1 MIHDN
6 VSLSAIQKFQYLR
19 SALKEEALQVIGG
32 LDTSAE
38 NYVNAWELLK
48 NNYENTKLLVNTHL
62 NKLLDFPAVAK
73 DKPATMR
80 QLIVHIR
87 THLKALRTLRLPVEH
102 WDDLLIHMVKPKLDY
117 NAQRDWEEEANR
129 KSRTIE
135 MIDRGK
141 NKTETTKP
149 PAPRKP
155 ANSVSVATATQ
166 QSCPV
171 CSNAHGVFE
180 CSDFLQMSISDRI
193 QGAKKKKIC
202 LNCLDEGHFSANCR
216 SSGCKRCQEKHN
228 TLLHIELHESTT
240 TSQKGNEAPNNPVVT
255 LCAKEEQ
262 PNLPTSAV
270 VNVVRKP
277 NKQIILSTA
286 HVHIDDEDGIPQSC
300 RLLLDPGSQSNIIT
314 EDLVRRLKLRCRK
327 QNEFVTGINQVQ
339 THIAKIVDVKIT
351 SMHTDY
357 TAKIECLVLP
367 NITERLPQLKLNK
380 GLISLPKELKLAD
393 PSFHEPGKIDLLV
406 GAGLFWQLLCA
417 DSIKQQKGVPRLQN
431 TLLGWI
437 VGGELIDAASKNPSR
452 FCGLITNTV
461 LQAQLERFWNQEES
475 RETRS
480 YTREEAECERQF
492 MNTLKR
498 YSDGRFIVALPQ
510 KSDVKLGESVR
521 QAKRRLATLER
532 RLKSNPQ
539 IKAEYAQCLQDYE
552 QQGHMS
558 LAPDVTSARTEDT
571 FVLPHQLVI
580 RPESITTKLR
590 VVFDGSAKTS
600 FGTSLNDKL
609 LIGPNLQ
616 KDLFEII
623 LRFRSHKVVLTGD
636 ITAMFR
642 QIRVREEDRGLQTI
656 LWRSDVSQ
664 PIQTYQLNT
673 VTYGTA
679 PAPFLAMR
687 CLRQLAAEDSKYPQ
701 AAKTIEEDFYMDD
714 VLTDAE
720 TIEKAVSLQQQ
731 VSKILQRGQFQL
743 RKWRSNDDRA
753 LVNLSHDSE
762 ADSLLKLDKEGALK
776 TLGLLWDAKT
786 DIMQYSVTIDESTKI
801 SKRLVLSKIA
811 QIFDPLGL
819 LGSTLINAKCIMQ
832 QIWQLQ
838 TGWDENLPPQLQNT
852 WDEYYNSLPKINEIR
867 IPRNINPGND
877 SGKFDLIG
885 FGDASEKAYGACL
898 YAVSRN
904 SKGETNSHLICSKE
918 NMANRVTKIQNLT
931 RNAVWLHVPS
941 EHNPA
946 DLISRGMTVED
957 WETRDLWWHG
967 PPWLKTGEWPEQKT
981 INIDTSEMKPSV
993 VLISSKSTS
1002 DVLRKF
1008 STYGKLERVL
1018 AYCIRFRFNALGPKQ
1033 SGSLTVEELE
1043 RAEKAIVK
1051 MTQRESFFPEYN
1063 ALKQGEQVPKGSKL
1077 AVLSP
1082 FLDKRELF
1090 E

>member
-1 MIHDN
+1 
-6 VSLSAIQKFQYLR
+6 
-19 SALKEEALQVIGG
+19 
-32 LDTSAE
+32 
-38 NYVNAWELLK
+38 
-48 NNYENTKLLVNTHL
+48 
-62 NKLLDFPAVAK
+62 
-73 DKPATMR
+73 
-80 QLIVHIR
+80 
-87 THLKALRTLRLPVEH
+87 
-102 WDDLLIHMVKPKLDY
+102 
-117 NAQRDWEEEANR
+117 
-129 KSRTIE
+129 
-135 MIDRGK
+135 
-141 NKTETTKP
+141 
-149 PAPRKP
+149 
-155 ANSVSVATATQ
+155 
-166 QSCPV
+166 
-171 CSNAHGVFE
+171 
-180 CSDFLQMSISDRI
+180 
-193 QGAKKKKIC
+193 
-202 LNCLDEGHFSANCR
+202 
-216 SSGCKRCQEKHN
+216 
-228 TLLHIELHESTT
+228 
-240 TSQKGNEAPNNPVVT
+240 
-255 LCAKEEQ
+255 
-262 PNLPTSAV
+262 
-270 VNVVRKP
+270 
-277 NKQIILSTA
+277 
-286 HVHIDDEDGIPQSC
+286 
-300 RLLLDPGSQSNIIT
+300 
-314 EDLVRRLKLRCRK
+314 
-327 QNEFVTGINQVQ
+327 
-339 THIAKIVDVKIT
+339 
-351 SMHTDY
+351 
-357 TAKIECLVLP
+357 
-367 NITERLPQLKLNK
+367 
-380 GLISLPKELKLAD
+380 
-393 PSFHEPGKIDLLV
+393 
-406 GAGLFWQLLCA
+406 
-417 DSIKQQKGVPRLQN
+417 
-431 TLLGWI
+431 
-437 VGGELIDAASKNPSR
+437 
-452 FCGLITNTV
+452 
-461 LQAQLERFWNQEES
+461 
-475 RETRS
+475 
-480 YTREEAECERQF
+480 
-492 MNTLKR
+492 
-498 YSDGRFIVALPQ
+498 
-510 KSDVKLGESVR
+510 
-521 QAKRRLATLER
+521 
-532 RLKSNPQ
+532 
-539 IKAEYAQCLQDYE
+539 
-552 QQGHMS
+552 MS

-571 FVLPHQLVI
+571 FVLPHQPVI
-580 RPESITTKLR
+580 CPESITTKLR
-590 VVFDGSAKTS
+590 VVFDASAKTS
-600 FGTSLNDKL
+600 LGTSLNDKL

-623 LRFRSHKVVLTGD
+623 LRFGSHKVVLTAD

-701 AAKTIEEDFYMDD
+701 AAKMIEEDFYMDD
-714 VLTDAE
+714 VLT
-720 TIEKAVSLQQQ
+720 
-731 VSKILQRGQFQL
+731 
-743 RKWRSNDDRA
+743 
-753 LVNLSHDSE
+753 
-762 ADSLLKLDKEGALK
+762 DSLLKLDKEGALK

-801 SKRLVLSKIA
+801 SKRLVLPKIA

-904 SKGETNSHLICSKE
+904 SKGETNSHLICSKGRVAPLKTISLPKLE
-918 NMANRVTKIQNLT
+918 LNAALVLAKLCHAATQAFSQKIQGIYLWSDSTVTLTWIASSPNLRKIYVANRVTKIQNLT

-946 DLISRGMTVED
+946 DLISRGMTFED

-1043 RAEKAIVK
+1043 GAEKAIVK

-1090 E
+1090 EWEADCQALTFPKHKNIRLFYQIVITYWALSGRREARKVTSNCIQCYRSRPKVPDVMMGDLPTERVRGSLKPFTNAGVDYAGPLQVRESRRRGRVPTTKAWIVVFTCLATRTVHLELVTEMTTEAFLSTLRRFVVRREICSTMISDNGTNFVGAARELKELYAFLESEKQTISDHLAQQRLVFTFEEYYTLLVELESILNSRPLTPLSSNPNDTTALSPSHFLVGNSLLLPTEHNYLKVPDNRLSRWQHLQKVRQHFWNRWYQEYLSELQKRQKWHFNHSNVNVGTLVLLKEENLPPLQWLLGRVVEVHVGADNIVRVATVRTSTGLFKRAVKKLCPLPVEEEDKF

>member
-1 MIHDN
+1 
-6 VSLSAIQKFQYLR
+6 
-19 SALKEEALQVIGG
+19 
-32 LDTSAE
+32 
-38 NYVNAWELLK
+38 
-48 NNYENTKLLVNTHL
+48 
-62 NKLLDFPAVAK
+62 
-73 DKPATMR
+73 
-80 QLIVHIR
+80 
-87 THLKALRTLRLPVEH
+87 
-102 WDDLLIHMVKPKLDY
+102 
-117 NAQRDWEEEANR
+117 
-129 KSRTIE
+129 

-141 NKTETTKP
+141 NKTETTRP

-171 CSNAHGVFE
+171 CSNAHGVFK

-193 QGAKKKKIC
+193 QGAEKKKIC
-202 LNCLDEGHFSANCR
+202 LNCLSKGHFSANCR
-216 SSGCKRCQEKHN
+216 SSGCERCQKKHN
-228 TLLHIELHESTT
+228 TLLHIEQHESTT
-240 TSQKGNEAPNNPVVT
+240 TSQKGNEAPNNSVVT

-277 NKQIILSTA
+277 SKQIILSTA
-286 HVHIDDEDGIPQSC
+286 QVHIDDEDGIPQSC
-300 RLLLDPGSQSNIIT
+300 RLLLDPGSKSNIIT
-314 EDLVRRLKLRCRK
+314 DDLVRRLKLRCRK

-357 TAKIECLVLP
+357 TAKIVCLVLP
-367 NITERLPQLKLNK
+367 NITERLPQLKLDK
-380 GLISLPKELKLAD
+380 GLISLPEGLKLAD
-393 PSFHEPGKIDLLV
+393 PSFHEPGTIDLLV

-437 VGGELIDAASKNPSR
+437 VGGELIDAASKKPSR
-452 FCGLITNTV
+452 FCGLITNTA

-475 RETRS
+475 RETRK

-498 YSDGRFIVALPQ
+498 DSDGKFIAALPQ
-510 KSDVKLGESVR
+510 KSDVKLGESVS

-539 IKAEYAQCLQDYE
+539 IKAEYAQFLQDYE

-571 FVLPHQLVI
+571 FVLPHQPVI

-590 VVFDGSAKTS
+590 VVFDASAKTS
-600 FGTSLNDKL
+600 LGKSLNDKL

-623 LRFRSHKVVLTGD
+623 LRFRSHKVVLTAD

-714 VLTDAE
+714 VLTGAE

-731 VSKILQRGQFQL
+731 VSTILQRGQFQL

-762 ADSLLKLDKEGALK
+762 ADSLFKLDKEGALK

-819 LGSTLINAKCIMQ
+819 LGPILINAKCIMQ

-852 WDEYYNSLPKINEIR
+852 RDEYYNSLPKINEIR

-904 SKGETNSHLICSKE
+904 SKGETNSHLICSKGRVAPLKIISLPKLE
-918 NMANRVTKIQNLT
+918 LNAALVLAKLCHAATQAVSQKIQGIYLWSDSTVTLSWIASSPNLRKIYVANRVTKIQNLT

-967 PPWLKTGEWPEQKT
+967 SPWLKTGEWPEQKT

-1018 AYCIRFRFNALGPKQ
+1018 VYCIRFRFNALGPKQ

-1090 E
+1090 EWEADCQALTFPKHKNIRLFYQIVIT